1 MHETAVPDQHAGCSG
16 QFWSGVPRARRRRAR
31 ATSRVRWQQGSDGD
45 GGLLVRQ
52 LSAHLGLPLAAEV
65 TLAGWLELLGSVSR
79 WWGLCSGVVVMVR
92 GVAAAVCCV
101 AVAVLGVVVRPVSS
115 SEAEQHD
122 YCIIGGGLAGVQLGY
137 FFEQAGRDYVILERG
152 AAAGS
157 FFRQFPRHR
166 NLISINKRHT
176 GRGGSA
182 LALEHNLRHDW
193 HSLLTSV
200 ESGGVEEDMLF
211 HKLTDEFYP
220 HADKL
225 ADYAEMWAERWAL
238 NIRTGAEVTA
248 VRQSQPHGFELS
260 VGGSAASQL
269 SCRWVVV
276 ASGLS
281 TPNVPDIPGL
291 EENSVSYNDMPTA
304 RGFYANK
311 TVAIIGAGNAGFET
325 FKAVMADAAY
335 VHIHGPS
342 HIRMAWETHYVGD
355 LRSVNVVPCVPAVL
369 CSLSDSRRV
378 RVCSCCNTALSA
390 AHAAEVWSVA
400 IGWTT
405 TS

>member
-1 MHETAVPDQHAGCSG
+1 VLADRTQGSWASRQVSPSGCFCAV
-16 QFWSGVPRARRRRAR
+16 VRADMAR
-31 ATSRVRWQQGSDGD
+31 A
-45 GGLLVRQ
+45 
-52 LSAHLGLPLAAEV
+52 LAA
-65 TLAGWLELLGSVSR
+65 AALLG
-79 WWGLCSGVVVMVR
+79 
-92 GVAAAVCCV
+92 V
-101 AVAVLGVVVRPVSS
+101 AVGHVAS
-115 SEAEQHD
+115 SEAERHD
-122 YCIIGGGLAGVQLGY
+122 YCVIGGGLAGLQLGY
-137 FFEQAGRDYVILERG
+137 FLKQAGRDYVILERG
-152 AAAGS
+152 PAAGT
-157 FFRQFPRHR
+157 FFRKFPRHR

-225 ADYAEMWAERWAL
+225 ADYAEQWAERWAL
-238 NIRTGAEVTA
+238 NIRTGAGVTA
-248 VRQSQPHGFELS
+248 VRQSQPDGFELT
-260 VGGSAASQL
+260 VGGSTPSQL
-269 SCRWVVV
+269 FCRWVVV

-304 RGFYANK
+304 RDFYANK

-355 LRSVNVVPCVPAVL
+355 LRSVNVVPCVYLAP
-369 CSLSDSRRV
+369 CSLKRQPPSWHTLVLQNSTV
-378 RVCSCCNTALSA
+378 R
-390 AHAAEVWSVA
+390 
-400 IGWTT
+400 I
-405 TS
+405 